1 VPGKSKKIFI
11 VEDNRPFLETL
22 SDFLASKGYLVESLP
37 IGKGAAEKI
46 KATVPDLVMLDIV
59 LPDTDGFQI
68 CRDIK
73 SEPVTAAVP
82 VILMTGNEAIDI
94 DKGFALGADECIYKP
109 FNLEDVARRIE
120 RLLTK
125 KQKIFI
131 VDDDRKICDMLT
143 LMFTE
148 QKYDVVVFYEGKG
161 VPETVK
167 KERPDLLLLDINLGS
182 PPSGVDICK
191 ALKDDAATRPI
202 PIIMFTANDDIE
214 SVERSF
220 ACGADD
226 YIFKPFKVPE
236 LLVKVRKYLTYLKNA
251 Q

>member
-1 VPGKSKKIFI
+1 MPGKNKKIFI
-11 VEDNRPFLETL
+11 VEDNKPFLETL
-22 SDFLASKGYLVESLP
+22 SDFLVSKGYDVESLA

-46 KATVPDLVMLDIV
+46 KATGADLVMLDIV

-73 SEPVTAAVP
+73 SDPVTAAVP
-82 VILMTGNEAIDI
+82 IMLMTGNETIDI

-109 FNLEDVARRIE
+109 FNLEDVALRIA
-120 RLLTK
+120 RLLTR

-131 VDDDRKICDMLT
+131 VDDDRKIGDMLT
-143 LMFTE
+143 LMLTE

-161 VPETVK
+161 VVETAK
-167 KERPDLLLLDINLGS
+167 KERPDLLLLDINLGL
-182 PPSGVDICK
+182 PPGGIDICGELK
-191 ALKDDAATRPI
+191 ADALTRTI
-202 PIIMFTANDDIE
+202 PIIMFTANDDVE

-236 LLVKVRKYLTYLKNA
+236 LLLKVRKYLTYVKNT